1 MSSNCRICW
10 NNVPGGCAICKE
22 MMAHG
27 TSDPITGVGAIVAG
41 DDEQQKLSA
50 QLVAEYGETIVTQAA
65 SLSGLSL
72 CIAAL
77 ATDELSKEERAT
89 AYQRASQHL
98 AELLETMLTPRL
110 SAEVAACAKR
120 MDEVSALWMADAIE
134 AREGLPPACN

>member
-1 MSSNCRICW
+1 M
-10 NNVPGGCAICKE
+10 
-22 MMAHG
+22 
-27 TSDPITGVGAIVAG
+27 T
-41 DDEQQKLSA
+41 DEQARFSA
-50 QLVAEYGETIVTQAA
+50 DLVAEYGETIVTQAA

-98 AELLETMLTPRL
+98 AELLETMLSPRL